1 MGKIKSFLNNV
12 VSEMRKVSWPKR
24 KELTRYTVIVLSTVL
39 FMAVFFAIIDLGIS
53 KVVRWFLEL

>member
-53 KVVRWFLEL
+53 SVVRWFLEL